1 MTTATK
7 VTLIRVLLI
16 PVFLVC
22 MYLAKPY
29 PYMIYVALAVFA
41 IASLTDLIDGK
52 IARKYHQVS
61 DLGKFLDPLAD
72 KVLVIAAM
80 AVFCEW
86 GIFPAWALMIVLTR
100 EFAVTGLRLIA
111 VGKGRVIAAAWSG
124 KMKTSLTMAG
134 LCLMLFFN
142 GEYFADLLNT
152 YIHPNFMTVFNWVI
166 VGIIAA
172 VTLYSGI
179 EYFVKN
185 RDVFTN
191 EA

>member
-7 VTLIRVLLI
+7 ITFIRLFLI
-16 PVFLVC
+16 PVFLIC

-29 PYMIYVALAVFA
+29 PIMLYVSLAVFI

-52 IARKYHQVS
+52 VARKYHQVS

-86 GIFPAWALMIVLTR
+86 GMFPAWALMIVLTR

-124 KMKTSLTMAG
+124 KMKTALTMAG

-142 GEYFADLLNT
+142 GEYFSNLLNT
-152 YIHPNFMTVFNWVI
+152 YICPDFMIVFNWVI
-166 VGIIAA
+166 VGVIMV

-185 RDVFTN
+185 RDVFSN
-191 EA
+191 

>member
-7 VTLIRVLLI
+7 ITLVRIILI
-16 PVFLVC
+16 PIFLLC
-22 MYLAKPY
+22 MYL
-29 PYMIYVALAVFA
+29 VAMLGTVMQYIALTVFA
-41 IASLTDLIDGK
+41 IASLTDLVDGK
-52 IARKYHQVS
+52 IARKYHQVT

-100 EFAVTGLRLIA
+100 EFAVSGLRMVA
-111 VGKGRVIAAAWSG
+111 SGKGRVIAAAWSG
-124 KMKTSLTMAG
+124 KVKTAITMSG
-134 LCLMLFFN
+134 ICMMLFLN
-142 GEYFADLLNT
+142 TSVFADLLGSCFLT
-152 YIHPNFMTVFNWVI
+152 AFNWIIVI
-166 VGIIAA
+166 AISA

-185 RDVFTN
+185 QDVLR
-191 EA
+191 